1 MARSYTPGLK
11 ILSRTKV
18 TNRRLLPMKGIVHH
32 KIGDKVDANDIV
44 ASTEIPGNVQML
56 NVANKLNVEPE
67 DVPECMLVRLD
78 DPISK
83 GQVIAESKGIF
94 GLFKS
99 QLKSPITGTLANVS
113 EITGQAI
120 LADPPI
126 PVEVDAYIS
135 GIITEVIK

>member
-99 QLKSPITGTLANVS
+99 QLKSPITGT
-113 EITGQAI
+113 
-120 LADPPI
+120 
-126 PVEVDAYIS
+126 
-135 GIITEVIK
+135 